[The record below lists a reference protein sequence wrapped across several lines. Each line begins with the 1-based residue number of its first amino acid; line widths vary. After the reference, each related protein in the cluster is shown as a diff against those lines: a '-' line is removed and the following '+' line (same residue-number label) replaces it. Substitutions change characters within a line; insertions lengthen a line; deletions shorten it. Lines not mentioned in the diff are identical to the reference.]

1 MGCRVAFG
9 RVGEIALHVDESEQE
24 SFKKRDELGRSR
36 NLQRQ
41 SNVKEKMTE
50 RIIQRMRK
58 HAERSS
64 YTRAPFGRDTCLL

>member
-41 SNVKEKMTE
+41 SNVKEKNDRAHYPT
-50 RIIQRMRK
+50 
-58 HAERSS
+58 HAQ
-64 YTRAPFGRDTCLL
+64 TC